1 MGKLATVGDW
11 RSIGEALVEV
21 LSHRDHYVRSREHI
35 EQSFS
40 FTETVDRYERIFRDY
55 ARHRRG

>member
-21 LSHRDHYVRSREHI
+21 IRNRDQYVRPREAI
-35 EQSFS
+35 EQTFS
-40 FTETVDRYERIFRDY
+40 FEETVDRYEAIFREY
-55 ARHRRG
+55 ARK